1 MQIQHKLSSENVAYL
16 NVDFLLCEDDV
27 HVGGLLVGGNG
38 MGVEMNSIQCP
49 CLCKHSQYSQNLWR
63 RPALLFKFDGMF

>member
-27 HVGGLLVGGNG
+27 HVGGLEVGGNG

-49 CLCKHSQYSQNLWR
+49 CPCNHRTACFIIQVR
-63 RPALLFKFDGMF
+63 RHVLKKLTIL